1 MLFGSQHLA
10 WASTGRAKEMIH
22 EDKHSTGCLIPLVT
36 LMIGKLLKECQAPLT
51 GSDLELA
58 MLCHK
63 LKPPANRICSLI
75 RPEGCLRFQKQG
87 WTSTVVIKVSLA
99 RITIPAFNTPCR
111 LTRKSQED

>member
-1 MLFGSQHLA
+1 MPFGSQHLA

-22 EDKHSTGCLIPLVT
+22 EDKHSTGCVILLVT

-51 GSDLELA
+51 VSDLELA